1 MALCLSG
8 RRLTDLTRLFGQRY
22 TSIVETLPVGRGVR
36 GDLESLNEACGVF
49 GVYAPN
55 QDVARITF
63 FGLYALQHRG
73 QESAGIATTD
83 GKQLFVRKDM
93 GLVSQVFQEED
104 LSYLQGIAAAGHTR
118 YSTTGSSRLENAQP
132 FLVEGPNGQIAL
144 GHNGNIVNADLLRSE
159 LEAEGRTFATST
171 DSEVIA
177 HLVVTAPGR
186 DWGERMA
193 YVMRRA
199 HGAYCLTILTPE
211 GVIAA
216 RDPLGIR
223 PLSLARIDGGYCFAS
238 ETCAFDL
245 LGASFIR
252 DVEPGETVLLN
263 ADGVT
268 SYKLKEQDRTSFC
281 IFEYI
286 YFARLDSYLRGER
299 VYPVRMAMGAAL
311 AREYPVAADVV
322 IGVPDSATAAAIGY
336 AKEAGIPFVE
346 GLVKNRYVGRTFIMP
361 DQRLREQG
369 VRLKYNPVRE
379 VLAGQSVVVVDDSI
393 VRATT
398 TRFLIKMLREA
409 GAREVHMRVTAPPIT
424 HPCFFGIDMGRRWEL
439 IAARETVEEIRQDIG
454 ADSLGYLTERS
465 LVESI
470 GQPRESFCM
479 ACFTGEYPMDV
490 PQELDKLG
498 LEPPDWVRDRHD
510 IEWDPPEQAAP
521 RQLRIWESEPAGS
534 PQP

>member
-1 MALCLSG
+1 M
-8 RRLTDLTRLFGQRY
+8 
-22 TSIVETLPVGRGVR
+22 EN
-36 GDLESLNEACGVF
+36 LNESCGVF
-49 GVYAPN
+49 GVFAPN
-55 QDVARITF
+55 EDVARITF

-83 GKQLFVRKDM
+83 GVDAETGRTRIFIRKDM

-104 LSYLQGIAAAGHTR
+104 LTYLKGFAAAGHTR

-132 FLVEGPNGQIAL
+132 FVVDGPNGVIAL
-144 GHNGNIVNADLLRSE
+144 GHNGNIVNADLLRAE
-159 LEAEGRTFATST
+159 LEAEGREFITST

-177 HLVVTAPGR
+177 HLVATAPGR

-199 HGAYCLTILTPE
+199 RGAYCLTILTKE
-211 GVIAA
+211 GVLAA

-223 PLSLARIDGGYCFAS
+223 PLGLARIDNGYCFAS

-245 LGASFIR
+245 IGASFIR

-263 ADGVT
+263 EDGIT
-268 SYKLKEQDRTSFC
+268 SYKLPEQDKQAFC
-281 IFEYI
+281 VFEYI
-286 YFARLDSYLRGER
+286 YFARPDSYLRGER
-299 VYPVRMAMGAAL
+299 IYPVRMAMGARL
-311 AREYPVAADVV
+311 AREYPVAADIV

-336 AKEAGIPFVE
+336 ARESGIDYVE

-361 DQRLREQG
+361 DQRIREQG

-379 VLAGQSVVVVDDSI
+379 ILQGQRVVVVDDTI

-409 GAREVHMRVTAPPIT
+409 GAHEVHMRVSAPPIT

-439 IAARETVEEIRQDIG
+439 IAAQETVDEIRRDIG
-454 ADSLGYLTERS
+454 ADSLGYLTEQG
-465 LVESI
+465 LVDAV

-479 ACFTGEYPMDV
+479 ACFTGQYPMDV
-490 PQELDKLG
+490 PRELDKLG

-510 IEWDPPEQAAP
+510 IEWVATNGPGQEN
-521 RQLRIWESEPAGS
+521 RRRRIWDSEEAVLPGS
-534 PQP
+534 

>member
-1 MALCLSG
+1 
-8 RRLTDLTRLFGQRY
+8 
-22 TSIVETLPVGRGVR
+22 
-36 GDLESLNEACGVF
+36 
-49 GVYAPN
+49 
-55 QDVARITF
+55 
-63 FGLYALQHRG
+63 
-73 QESAGIATTD
+73 
-83 GKQLFVRKDM
+83 M

-104 LSYLQGIAAAGHTR
+104 LSYLRGVAAVGHTR

-132 FLVEGPNGQIAL
+132 FLVDGPNGRIAL
-144 GHNGNIVNADLLRSE
+144 GHNGNIVNADLLRAE
-159 LEAEGRTFATST
+159 LEADGRHFETST

-177 HLVVTAPGR
+177 HLVATAPGR

-199 HGAYCLTILTPE
+199 RGAYCLTVLTRD

-216 RDPLGIR
+216 RDPFGLR
-223 PLSLARIDGGYCFAS
+223 PLSLARLDGGYCFAS

-245 LGASFIR
+245 LGATFIR
-252 DVEPGETVLLN
+252 DVEPGETVLLDD
-263 ADGVT
+263 AGIT

-286 YFARLDSYLRGER
+286 YFARPDSYLRGER
-299 VYPVRMAMGAAL
+299 IYPVRMEMGAQL
-311 AREYPVAADVV
+311 AREYPVDADIV

-336 AKEAGIPFVE
+336 AKESGIPFVE

-361 DQRLREQG
+361 DQRIREQG
-369 VRLKYNPVRE
+369 VRLKYNPVHE
-379 VLAGQSVVVVDDSI
+379 VLKGQSVVVVDDTI

-439 IAARETVEEIRQDIG
+439 IAARETVDEIRRDIG
-454 ADSLGYLTERS
+454 ADSLGYLTEQG

-479 ACFTGEYPMDV
+479 ACFTGEYPMEV
-490 PQELDKLG
+490 PQELDKLS
-498 LEPPDWVRDRHD
+498 LEPPEWVRDRHE
-510 IEWDPPEQAAP
+510 IAWDAPGAPQP
-521 RQLRIWESEPAGS
+521 RQLRIWETEPAGS
-534 PQP
+534 PGP

>member
-1 MALCLSG
+1 V
-8 RRLTDLTRLFGQRY
+8 RL
-22 TSIVETLPVGRGVR
+22 EN
-36 GDLESLNEACGVF
+36 LNEACGIF
-49 GVYAPN
+49 GVFAPDE
-55 QDVARITF
+55 DVARITF

-73 QESAGIATTD
+73 QESAGIASTN
-83 GKQLFVRKDM
+83 GKEIFIRKDM

-104 LSYLQGIAAAGHTR
+104 LVYLRGHAAAGHTR
-118 YSTTGSSRLENAQP
+118 YSTTGSSRIDNAQP
-132 FLVEGPNGQIAL
+132 FLVEGPNGVVAL
-144 GHNGNIVNADLLRSE
+144 GHNGNIVNADLLRAE
-159 LEAEGRTFATST
+159 LEAEGREFETST

-177 HLVVTAPGR
+177 HMVATAPGR
-186 DWGERMA
+186 DWGERLG

-199 HGAYCLTILTPE
+199 RGAYCLTILTRE

-223 PLSLARIDGGYCFAS
+223 PLSLGRIDNGYCFAS

-245 LGASFIR
+245 IGATFIR

-263 ADGVT
+263 ENGIT
-268 SYKLKEQDRTSFC
+268 SYKMPDRERQAFC

-286 YFARLDSYLRGER
+286 YFARPDSYLRGER
-299 VYPVRMAMGAAL
+299 IYPVRMNMGARL
-311 AREYPVAADVV
+311 AREYPVEADVV

-336 AKEAGIPFVE
+336 ARESGIPFVE

-361 DQRLREQG
+361 DQRIREQG

-379 VLAGQSVVVVDDSI
+379 ILDGQRVIVVDDTI

-398 TRFLIKMLREA
+398 TRLLVKMLREA
-409 GAREVHMRVTAPPIT
+409 GAAEVHMRVAAPPIT

-439 IAARETVEEIRQDIG
+439 IAAQETVEEIRRDIG
-454 ADSLGYLTERS
+454 ADSLGYLTRDG
-465 LVESI
+465 LIGAV
-470 GQPRESFCM
+470 GQPRDGFCM

-490 PQELDKLG
+490 PQELDKLS

-510 IEWDPPEQAAP
+510 IEWEASNGPGQDKRRVRVWEPHEAVAP
-521 RQLRIWESEPAGS
+521 S
-534 PQP
+534 P